1 MYDFTHFMV
10 AVVKHILAQG
20 RFLMRQNEAG
30 RISLCSISWPR
41 VFNMK
46 HNTATSFSTQLE
58 DRFDHTLRLSV
69 SDMLQ
74 NGHDMLHN
82 VYLGLM
88 DMQ

>member
-1 MYDFTHFMV
+1 
-10 AVVKHILAQG
+10 
-20 RFLMRQNEAG
+20 
-30 RISLCSISWPR
+30 
-41 VFNMK
+41 MK